1 MTCSVSRLIRKTEL
15 KKCSRISL
23 LVVLVTCKYAPSLLE
38 FPFSNCF
45 PWCAWVVME
54 LSLFCKNFSVT
65 EEAFIRLCFCY
76 EYLLI

>member
-38 FPFSNCF
+38 F
-45 PWCAWVVME
+45 
-54 LSLFCKNFSVT
+54 LFLTVSHGVHGLLCSFLFFVKISSV
-65 EEAFIRLCFCY
+65 
-76 EYLLI
+76 